1 MAALDSIPEPRALPI
16 IGHAHLIQPYKLNDS
31 VNQIARSFDWIGSLT
46 DVADT
51 FINLLDGI
59 FRLRFPGTDMVMV
72 TTQALVN
79 EICDE
84 SRFEKKIG
92 LVLGAHTH
100 EEAWGVAHRVLAP
113 EFGPL
118 KIRDMFEE
126 MHELATQLALKW
138 ARGGP
143 NTDINVTED
152 FTRLTLDTIA
162 LCSMGFRFNSFYSS
176 EMHPFV
182 QAMVDFLLE
191 AGDRGTRTLPG
202 MFYRSEAQKFDKDI
216 ETMRST
222 AQEVLD
228 ARKSGQTVRD
238 QDLLAAMLKGID
250 PQTGQRVSDDS
261 IINNLITFLV
271 AGHETTSGMLSYTFF
286 HLLKNP
292 ETFAKA
298 QQEVDS
304 VCGKEPVTLAH
315 LSKLGYINGAL
326 REALRI
332 NSTIPAMGLAPKE
345 DTVLGGKYFVK
356 KGQQLIAQISL
367 SHLDPA
373 VYGDDADEFKPE
385 RMMDENF
392 NRLNREYPNCWKP
405 FGNGKRSCIGR
416 AFAWQEALIIMAVLL
431 QNFDF
436 ALEPQDYVLETKET
450 LTLKPDGLKMRA
462 TLRDNLTP
470 QALERR
476 LTGSSTNQQLPSKRE
491 FILTDSQNT
500 GVPITVFYGSNTGT
514 CKALAQ
520 KLAADAAMHG
530 FRALKLDSLDSAHGS
545 LPSDYPVVIVTAS
558 YEGEPPDNAEKFVSW
573 ILSQKEGGTDF
584 ESVSYAVFGCG
595 NSEWVNSFHRIPT
608 LVDTRLEELGAQRLA
623 ELGKTDVST
632 GAAFTDFEVWEDDV
646 LWPALRAR
654 YGTSGSATE
663 GSNLNVMVSNT
674 RTAILQQSL
683 KQAVIIESKTLTKG
697 CEEKFTK
704 MHLEVKL
711 PKGMTYQTGDY
722 LVVLPFNPGETVRR
736 AMRRLGLS
744 RDSYLEI
751 TSNSPVSLP
760 VESSMPAGEVLAAYV
775 ELTQPATKGNILKLA
790 EISDHEETIKL
801 LRYLAGDGFSEE
813 IIDKRVSVL
822 ELLERFPALAIP
834 PWLFLSMLP
843 PMSPRQYS
851 ISSSPLENPGSA
863 TITFSIL
870 REPSLSGK
878 GLHIGAATSY
888 LSRLGENDFIEVGVR
903 PSHAAFSL
911 PSDPENTPLIMV
923 GAGAGIA
930 PFRGFIQ
937 ERAQMIAS
945 GRKLAPA
952 VLFIGCR
959 SPDVDELY
967 REELDEWQRLGAVK
981 VHRAYSRV
989 PTSKTEAYGCKYVQ
1003 DRMWRDRE
1011 QIAKMWKSG
1020 AKIVVC
1026 GSKGMGDSV
1035 RDCVIRMKKDGYLDK
1050 SEKDEERAQQWFQG
1064 LRNVR
1069 YVADIFD

>member
-1 MAALDSIPEPRALPI
+1 MAALDSIPEPRALPF
-16 IGHAHLIQPYKLNDS
+16 IGHTHLIQPYKLNES
-31 VNQIARSFDWIGSLT
+31 VMQIARDF
-46 DVADT
+46 
-51 FINLLDGI
+51 DGI
-59 FRLRFPGTDMVMV
+59 FRLRFPGTDLVFV
-72 TTQALVN
+72 SNQALVN

-84 SRFEKKIG
+84 SRFQKKIG
-92 LVLGAHTH
+92 LVLGHLRPGLKNGLFTADTH
-100 EEAWGVAHRVLAP
+100 EEAWGIAHRVLTPA
-113 EFGPL
+113 FGPL

-126 MHELATQLALKW
+126 MHEVATQLALKW
-138 ARGGP
+138 ARGGAST
-143 NTDINVTED
+143 NINVTED

-162 LCSMGFRFNSFYSS
+162 LCSMGYRFNSFYSS

-182 QAMVDFLLE
+182 RAMVDFLLE
-191 AGDRGTRTLPG
+191 AGDRGTRSLPG

-216 ETMRST
+216 EIMRST

-238 QDLLAAMLKGID
+238 HDLLAAMLKGID
-250 PQTGQRVSDDS
+250 SQTGQRVSDDS

-271 AGHETTSGMLSYTFF
+271 AGHETTSGMLSYTFY

-304 VCGKEPVTLAH
+304 VCGKGPVTLAH
-315 LSKLGYINGAL
+315 ISKLGYINGAL

-332 NSTIPAMGLAPKE
+332 DSTIPAMGLSPKE
-345 DTVLGGKYFVK
+345 DTTLGGKYFVK
-356 KGQQLIAQISL
+356 KDQQIIAQVAL
-367 SHLDPA
+367 SNRDPA
-373 VYGDDADEFKPE
+373 VYGEDSYEFKPE
-385 RMMDENF
+385 RMMEENF
-392 NRLNREYPNCWKP
+392 NRLNREFPNCWKP

-436 ALEPQDYVLETKET
+436 TLEPNDYVLQHKES

-476 LTGSSTNQQLPSKRE
+476 LIGSSTKLDLPSKPQHV
-491 FILTDSQNT
+491 LADHQNM
-500 GVPITVFYGSNTGT
+500 GVPMTVLYGSNTGT

-530 FRALKLDSLDSAHGS
+530 FRAVKLDSLDSAQGS
-545 LPSDYPVVIVTAS
+545 LPPDHPVVMVTAS
-558 YEGEPPDNAEKFVSW
+558 YEGEPPDNAERFVSW
-573 ILSQKEGGTDF
+573 IISRKESEEGF

-595 NSEWVNSFHRIPT
+595 NSEWVNSFHKIPT
-608 LVDTRLEELGAQRLA
+608 LVDTRLEELGAQRLV
-623 ELGKTDVST
+623 ELGKTNVST
-632 GAAFTDFEVWEDDV
+632 GAAFTDFEVWEDDI
-646 LWPALRAR
+646 LWPALKER
-654 YGTSGSATE
+654 YGTSGSTTE
-663 GSNLNVMVSNT
+663 RSNLDVMVSNT
-674 RTAILQQSL
+674 RTAILQQNL
-683 KQAVIIESKTLTKG
+683 KQAVIVESKPLTKG
-697 CEEKFTK
+697 CEERFTK

-722 LVVLPFNPGETVRR
+722 LVVLPFNPSETVQR
-736 AMRRLGLS
+736 AMRRLRLS

-760 VESSMPAGEVLAAYV
+760 VETSMPAGEVLASYV
-775 ELTQPATKGNILKLA
+775 ELKQPATKGNIAKLA
-790 EISDHEETIKL
+790 EIADNDDTIQK
-801 LRYLAGDGFSEE
+801 LRYLASDGFNKE
-813 IIDKRVSVL
+813 IIDKKVSVL
-822 ELLERFPALAIP
+822 ELLERFPALPIP
-834 PWLFLSMLP
+834 PWLFLSMLS
-843 PMSPRQYS
+843 PMNVRQYS
-851 ISSSPLENPGSA
+851 ISSSSLENPNNA

-870 REPSLSGK
+870 REPSLSGN

-888 LSRLGENDFIEVGVR
+888 LSHLGENDFIEVGVR

-911 PSDPENTPLIMV
+911 PADPENTPLILA

-937 ERAQMIAS
+937 ERAHMIAS
-945 GRKLAPA
+945 GRMLAQA

-959 SPDVDELY
+959 SPDLDELY
-967 REELDEWQRLGAVK
+967 REELDEWQRLGAVE

-989 PTSKTEAYGCKYVQ
+989 PTPKTEAYGCKYVQ
-1003 DRMWRDRE
+1003 DRMWRDRG
-1011 QIAKMWKSG
+1011 QIAKMWKKG

-1026 GSKGMGDSV
+1026 GSKGMGDCV
-1035 RDCVIRMKKDGYLDK
+1035 KDCVIRMKKEGYLDET
-1050 SEKDEERAQQWFQG
+1050 EKDDKRVQEWFQR